1 MKILYLM
8 PAAASH
14 GPLGTGE
21 LRHRQAILQEHA
33 APGVEIIVR
42 DIHAGPRSI
51 ESIYEEY
58 LAIPEAIRE
67 IRRAERDNLSA
78 AIMGCFGDPGVDGAR
93 EIAGIPIIGPCES
106 SMHLAA
112 MLGYSFS
119 VVTVLESVKPIIRKV
134 LQHTGLASRMA
145 SIRVTGTP
153 VLELAGTRRESLRR
167 VIDCGRQAVEIDGAD
182 TLILGCMSMA
192 FLGISEEVADRLG
205 VPVINPALASL
216 KVAEMQA
223 SMRWTHSKRA
233 YPTPR
238 KEFMATAEV

>member
-1 MKILYLM
+1 M
-8 PAAASH
+8 PATVST

-21 LRHRQAILQEHA
+21 LRRRQAILQRQA

-42 DIHAGPRSI
+42 DIHNGPQSV

-67 IRRAERDNLSA
+67 IRSAERENISA
-78 AIMGCFGDPGVDGAR
+78 IIMGCFGDPGVDGAR

-119 VVTVLESVKPIIRKV
+119 IITVLESVKPIIRKV
-134 LQHTGLASRMA
+134 IHHTGLASRMA

-153 VLELAGTRRESLRR
+153 VLELAGSRRESVRR

-182 TLILGCMSMA
+182 TLVLGCMSMA
-192 FLGISEEVADRLG
+192 FMEISEEVSDRLG
-205 VPVINPALASL
+205 VPVIDPALASL
-216 KVAEMQA
+216 KIAEVQA

-238 KEFMATAEV
+238 KEYMAIAEV